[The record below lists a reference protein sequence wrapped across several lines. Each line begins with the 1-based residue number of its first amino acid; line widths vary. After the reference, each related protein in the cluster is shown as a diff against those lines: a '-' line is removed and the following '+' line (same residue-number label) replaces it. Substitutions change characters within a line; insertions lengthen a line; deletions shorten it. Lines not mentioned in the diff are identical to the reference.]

1 MEFKA
6 FRELAKFFKGLGGI
20 KKQQQQQKHASG
32 MAKVL
37 TTQHTRTAGPSSF
50 LSLPGAE
57 ETTFPSGPQAASGA
71 ARWRYFRAHLLRQF
85 MGPDLGLRLISLT
98 WVLSF
103 HSPLTRSSSLRLPR
117 PPPPLSPHRSLH
129 PERQPL
135 QRKPLY
141 LITAGAVA
149 CSPGRG

>member
-1 MEFKA
+1 
-6 FRELAKFFKGLGGI
+6 
-20 KKQQQQQKHASG
+20 

-37 TTQHTRTAGPSSF
+37 ATHHTRTAGPSSF

-71 ARWRYFRAHLLRQF
+71 ACRRYFRAHLLRQF
-85 MGPDLGLRLISLT
+85 TGPDLGLRLIFLI
-98 WVLSF
+98 WVPSS
-103 HSPLTRSSSLRLPR
+103 HSPSSRSSSLRPLR